1 MSSSQPQVTLTWA
14 NKHIPA
20 PPVPVNVRLCETF
33 APLQLGHVG
42 VPADPHRGVRATLE
56 AGVRGSALYHG
67 DNLGVLAHLLARG
80 WAGQFRLIYADP
92 PYNSGVD
99 WARRVRRRGPNASSA
114 DVVLE
119 QQQQYADTWDESAY
133 LQFLYARLPLLRD
146 LLAEDGSLW
155 LHCDHR
161 HAHHLRCVLEEVFGA
176 KNYLNTITWRS
187 QTPRG
192 AKVNAF
198 YFANSAHTI
207 HVFAKDRSAPTR
219 WTPAKKTLILS
230 EAQAAA
236 EFMRDERG
244 FFRTSDPGTFSF
256 ESLQRLHAEGRLY
269 APYGGEVVLDTAARR
284 AWCSNGGNIGV
295 KYYLVDLGA
304 GRYAVERG
312 VDNIWDDIPG
322 LGTTPNED
330 LGYPT
335 QKTEALLTRVLTTAT
350 QPGDWVLDPF
360 MGSGTTLAVAQKLGR
375 RWIGCDVGYGAVQT
389 ARRRLQAIIQAQGSP
404 PPGGPHLQEVPTSRK
419 SPPPG
424 GPHLQEVVLAGFA
437 LYAALTPATPSPLQV
452 DLAIAAIDD
461 EGTRIRVTIT
471 GVAWTNRAETGD
483 GPSGDEWR
491 SAVDCIAIDPA
502 YDGEILRVVLA
513 DAPLKRTQLVAGA
526 YELPAAAVGARIA
539 VRITDIWG
547 QEALVIHDR

>member
-1 MSSSQPQVTLTWA
+1 MSATHPQVILTWA
-14 NKHIPA
+14 NKHIPD
-20 PPVPVNVRLCETF
+20 PPTPAEVTLCETF
-33 APLQLGHVG
+33 EPLQPGHVG
-42 VPADPHRGVRATLE
+42 VPVDPHEGVRAMPDS
-56 AGVRGSALYHG
+56 GVPASALYRG
-67 DNLGVLAHLLARG
+67 DNLGILAHLLATG
-80 WAGQFRLIYADP
+80 WAGRFRLIYADP

-114 DVVLE
+114 DAVLE
-119 QQQQYADTWDESAY
+119 QQPQYADTWDESAY

-146 LLAEDGSLW
+146 LLADDGSLW

-198 YFANSAHTI
+198 YFANSAHAI
-207 HVFAKDRSAPTR
+207 HVFAKDRSAPTC

-230 EAQAAA
+230 ETQAAG
-236 EFMRDERG
+236 EFMRDARG

-269 APYGGEVVLDTAARR
+269 APYGGEVVLDMAARR
-284 AWCSNGGNIGV
+284 AYCSNGGNIGV
-295 KYYLVDLGA
+295 KYYLVDLGD

-335 QKTEALLTRVLTTAT
+335 QKTEALLTRVIKTAT

-375 RWIGCDVGYGAVQT
+375 HWIGCDVGYGAVQT
-389 ARRRLQAIIQAQGSP
+389 ARRRLQAVIQAQEDP
-404 PPGGPHLQEVPTSRK
+404 PSRRTLLQEGVGEERADKPD
-419 SPPPG
+419 
-424 GPHLQEVVLAGFA
+424 GFSV
-437 LYAALTPATPSPLQV
+437 YAAAPESTSSPLQV
-452 DLAIAAIDD
+452 GLAIAAIDG

-471 GVAWTNRAETGD
+471 GVAWAHSDETGD
-483 GPSGDEWR
+483 DRSGDDWR
-491 SAVDCIAIDPA
+491 SAVDCIAIDPD
-502 YDGEILRVVLA
+502 YDGETLSVTLA
-513 DAPLKRTQLVAGA
+513 DAPLKRTQLVAGV

-539 VRITDIWG
+539 VRVTDIWG
-547 QEALVIHDR
+547 QEVLAIHDR

>member
-1 MSSSQPQVTLTWA
+1 MSSSQPQVILTWA

-20 PPVPVNVRLCETF
+20 PPTPAVVTLCETF
-33 APLQLGHVG
+33 APVQPGHVG
-42 VPADPHRGVRATLE
+42 VPADPHLGVRATLE
-56 AGVRGSALYHG
+56 TDVRRSALYHG
-67 DNLGVLAHLLARG
+67 DNLGVLAHLLATG
-80 WAGQFRLIYADP
+80 WAGRFRLIYADP
-92 PYNSGVD
+92 PYNSGVG

-114 DVVLE
+114 DAVLE
-119 QQQQYADTWDESAY
+119 QQPQYADAWDESAY
-133 LQFLYARLPLLRD
+133 LQFLYERLPLLRN

-161 HAHHLRCVLEEVFGA
+161 HAHHLRCVLEEVFGP

-207 HVFAKDRSAPTR
+207 HVFAKDRSAPTC

-269 APYGGEVVLDTAARR
+269 APYGGEVVLDATARR
-284 AWCSNGGNIGV
+284 AWCSNGGNIGI
-295 KYYLVDLGA
+295 KYYLVDLGD

-335 QKTEALLTRVLTTAT
+335 QKTEALLTRVINTAT

-360 MGSGTTLAVAQKLGR
+360 MGSGTTLAAAQKLGR
-375 RWIGCDVGYGAVQT
+375 RWVGCDIGYGAVQT
-389 ARRRLQAIIQAQGSP
+389 ARRRLQAVIQAQEGAQS
-404 PPGGPHLQEVPTSRK
+404 
-419 SPPPG
+419 
-424 GPHLQEVVLAGFA
+424 GFNV
-437 LYAALTPATPSPLQV
+437 YAAAAENAPSPLQV
-452 DLAIAAIDD
+452 SLAIAAIDD
-461 EGTRIRVTIT
+461 QGTRIRVTVT
-471 GVAWTNRAETGD
+471 GVAWARSDETGD
-483 GPSGDEWR
+483 GPGGEDWR
-491 SAVDCIAIDPA
+491 SAVDCVAIDPD
-502 YDGEILRVVLA
+502 YDGVTLRVVLA
-513 DAPLKRTQLVAGA
+513 DAPLKRTQLVAGE
-526 YELPAAAVGARIA
+526 YELPVAAVGAKIA
-539 VRITDIWG
+539 VRVTDIWG
-547 QEALVIHDR
+547 QETLVIHDR

>member
-1 MSSSQPQVTLTWA
+1 MPDP
-14 NKHIPA
+14 PA
-20 PPVPVNVRLCETF
+20 PAAVTLCETF
-33 APLQLGHVG
+33 EPPHPGIRHV
-42 VPADPHRGVRATLE
+42 RTRACGLRTRRRT
-56 AGVRGSALYHG
+56 AAHSTTATTC
-67 DNLGVLAHLLARG
+67 GVLAHLLATG
-80 WAGQFRLIYADP
+80 WAGRFRLIYADP

-99 WARRVRRRGPNASSA
+99 WTRRVRRRGPHASSA
-114 DVVLE
+114 DAVLE
-119 QQQQYADTWDESAY
+119 QQPQYADAWDESAY
-133 LQFLYARLPLLRD
+133 LQFLYERLPLLRD
-146 LLAEDGSLW
+146 LLADDGSLW

-161 HAHHLRCVLEEVFGA
+161 HAHHLRCLLEEVFGA

-207 HVFAKDRSAPTR
+207 HVFAKDRSAPTC

-284 AWCSNGGNIGV
+284 ACCSNGGNIGV
-295 KYYLVDLGA
+295 KYYLADLGD
-304 GRYAVERG
+304 GRHAVERG

-335 QKTEALLTRVLTTAT
+335 QKTEALLTRVLKTAT

-375 RWIGCDVGYGAVQT
+375 RWVGCDVGYGAVQT
-389 ARRRLQAIIQAQGSP
+389 ARRRLQAVIQAQLAAELRAP
-404 PPGGPHLQEVPTSRK
+404 VRHPSRK
-419 SPPPG
+419 PPSG
-424 GPHLQEVVLAGFA
+424 RVVCKLLGQPA
-437 LYAALTPATPSPLQV
+437 LPCMLLRSRTRPLTTPSGPL
-452 DLAIAAIDD
+452 DYPD
-461 EGTRIRVTIT
+461 RR
-471 GVAWTNRAETGD
+471 
-483 GPSGDEWR
+483 R
-491 SAVDCIAIDPA
+491 SD
-502 YDGEILRVVLA
+502 
-513 DAPLKRTQLVAGA
+513 
-526 YELPAAAVGARIA
+526 
-539 VRITDIWG
+539 
-547 QEALVIHDR
+547 

>member
-1 MSSSQPQVTLTWA
+1 MSSSQPQVFLTWA

-20 PPVPVNVRLCETF
+20 PPVPATVTLSETF
-33 APLQLGHVG
+33 APLG
-42 VPADPHRGVRATLE
+42 E
-56 AGVRGSALYHG
+56 ARVENRPDSALYHG
-67 DNLGVLAHLLARG
+67 DNLGVLAHLLSTG
-80 WAGQFRLIYADP
+80 WAGRFRLIYADP

-114 DVVLE
+114 DAVLE
-119 QQQQYADTWDESAY
+119 QQPQYADAWDESAY
-133 LQFLYARLPLLRD
+133 LQFLYERLPLLRD
-146 LLAEDGSLW
+146 LLADDGSLW

-161 HAHHLRCVLEEVFGA
+161 HAHHLRCLLEEVFGA

-207 HVFAKDRSAPTR
+207 HVFAKDRSAPTC

-256 ESLQRLHAEGRLY
+256 ESLQRLHADGRLY

-295 KYYLVDLGA
+295 KYYLADLGD
-304 GRYAVERG
+304 GRHAVERG

-322 LGTTPNED
+322 LGTTPYED

-335 QKTEALLTRVLTTAT
+335 QKTEALLTRVIKTAT

-375 RWIGCDVGYGAVQT
+375 RWIGCDVGLGAVQT
-389 ARRRLQAIIQAQGSP
+389 TRRRLQAVIQAQEAL
-404 PPGGPHLQEVPTSRK
+404 PPGGPHLQEVPTSRR
-419 SPPPG
+419 SYS
-424 GPHLQEVVLAGFA
+424 QEDVLAGFE
-437 LYAALTPATPSPLQV
+437 LYAAPAPAAPSQLQMGLT
-452 DLAIAAIDD
+452 IAPIDG

-471 GVAWTNRAETGD
+471 GVVWTSGD
-483 GPSGDEWR
+483 GLNGEDWR
-491 SAVDCIAIDPA
+491 SAVDCIAIDPD
-502 YDGEILRVVLA
+502 YDGGTLRVALA
-513 DAPLKRTQLVAGA
+513 DAPLKRTQLVAGE
-526 YELPAAAVGARIA
+526 YELPAAAMGARIA
-539 VRITDIWG
+539 ARITDIWG
-547 QEALVIHDR
+547 QEALVVHER

>member
-1 MSSSQPQVTLTWA
+1 MLAQQP
-14 NKHIPA
+14 
-20 PPVPVNVRLCETF
+20 
-33 APLQLGHVG
+33 
-42 VPADPHRGVRATLE
+42 
-56 AGVRGSALYHG
+56 
-67 DNLGVLAHLLARG
+67 
-80 WAGQFRLIYADP
+80 
-92 PYNSGVD
+92 
-99 WARRVRRRGPNASSA
+99 
-114 DVVLE
+114 
-119 QQQQYADTWDESAY
+119 QYADAWDESTY

-146 LLAEDGSLW
+146 LLADDGSLW

-161 HAHHLRCVLEEVFGA
+161 HAHHLRCLLEEVFGP

-207 HVFAKDRSAPTR
+207 HVFAKDRSAPTC
-219 WTPAKKTLILS
+219 WTPAKKTLVLS

-236 EFMRDERG
+236 EFMRDARG

-295 KYYLVDLGA
+295 KYYLVDLGD
-304 GRYAVERG
+304 GRHAVERG

-335 QKTEALLTRVLTTAT
+335 QKTEALLTRILQTAT

-360 MGSGTTLAVAQKLGR
+360 MGSGTTLAAAQKLGR
-375 RWIGCDVGYGAVQT
+375 RWIGCDVGGGAVQT
-389 ARRRLQAIIQAQGSP
+389 ARRRLQAVIQAQAAPFREDP
-404 PPGGPHLQEVPTSRK
+404 PSRK
-419 SPPPG
+419 PALGAEG
-424 GPHLQEVVLAGFA
+424 GGQAGFHV
-437 LYAALTPATPSPLQV
+437 YTAAPENAPSPLQV
-452 DLAIAAIDD
+452 ELAIAPIDD
-461 EGTRIRVTIT
+461 AATRIRVAIT
-471 GVAWTNRAETGD
+471 NVVWTRGD
-483 GPSGDEWR
+483 GPQGEDWR
-491 SAVDCIAIDPA
+491 SAVDCIAIDPD
-502 YDGEILRVVLA
+502 YDGVTLRIALA

-526 YELPAAAVGARIA
+526 YELPAAAVGAQIA
-539 VRITDIWG
+539 VRVTDIWG
-547 QEALVIHDR
+547 QEALAVHTR

>member
-1 MSSSQPQVTLTWA
+1 MP
-14 NKHIPA
+14 
-20 PPVPVNVRLCETF
+20 
-33 APLQLGHVG
+33 
-42 VPADPHRGVRATLE
+42 
-56 AGVRGSALYHG
+56 GSALYHG
-67 DNLGVLAHLLARG
+67 DNLGVLAHLLATG
-80 WAGQFRLIYADP
+80 WAGRFRLIYADP

-114 DVVLE
+114 DAVLE
-119 QQQQYADTWDESAY
+119 QQPQYADTWDESAY

-146 LLAEDGSLW
+146 LLADDGSLW

-161 HAHHLRCVLEEVFGA
+161 HAHHLRCLLEEVFGA

-207 HVFAKDRSAPTR
+207 HVFAKDRSAPTC

-236 EFMRDERG
+236 EFMRDARG

-295 KYYLVDLGA
+295 KYYLVDLGD

-335 QKTEALLTRVLTTAT
+335 QKTEALLTRVLKTAT

-389 ARRRLQAIIQAQGSP
+389 ARRRLQAVIQAQSKTPFQEDTLPGRPFQEASSRKGRRGSSRR
-404 PPGGPHLQEVPTSRK
+404 PGGFACTLLRRNAPPHHSKWASRL
-419 SPPPG
+419 
-424 GPHLQEVVLAGFA
+424 H
-437 LYAALTPATPSPLQV
+437 
-452 DLAIAAIDD
+452 
-461 EGTRIRVTIT
+461 
-471 GVAWTNRAETGD
+471 
-483 GPSGDEWR
+483 R
-491 SAVDCIAIDPA
+491 STTKGLE
-502 YDGEILRVVLA
+502 YG
-513 DAPLKRTQLVAGA
+513 
-526 YELPAAAVGARIA
+526 
-539 VRITDIWG
+539 
-547 QEALVIHDR
+547 

>member
-1 MSSSQPQVTLTWA
+1 MSSSQRQVILTWA
-14 NKHIPA
+14 NKHIPDPPA
-20 PPVPVNVRLCETF
+20 PAVVTLCETF
-33 APLQLGHVG
+33 APLQPGHVG
-42 VPADPHRGVRATLE
+42 VPADPHEGVRATPDG
-56 AGVRGSALYHG
+56 GVRGSALYHG
-67 DNLGVLAHLLARG
+67 DNLGVLAHLLSTG
-80 WAGQFRLIYADP
+80 WAGRLRLIYADP

-114 DVVLE
+114 DAVLE
-119 QQQQYADTWDESAY
+119 QQPQYADTWDESAY

-146 LLAEDGSLW
+146 LLADDGSLW

-198 YFANSAHTI
+198 YFANSAHAI
-207 HVFAKDRSAPTR
+207 HVFAKDRSAPTC

-230 EAQAAA
+230 EAQAAG
-236 EFMRDERG
+236 EFMRDARG

-295 KYYLVDLGA
+295 KYYLVDLGD

-335 QKTEALLTRVLTTAT
+335 QKTEALLTRVLKTAT

-375 RWIGCDVGYGAVQT
+375 HWIGCDVGYGAVQT
-389 ARRRLQAIIQAQGSP
+389 ARRRLQAVIQAREDSP
-404 PPGGPHLQEVPTSRK
+404 SHKTPFQEGVDEEGAGKP
-419 SPPPG
+419 
-424 GPHLQEVVLAGFA
+424 AGFSV
-437 LYAALTPATPSPLQV
+437 YAAAPESTPSPLHV
-452 DLAIAAIDD
+452 GLAIAAIDGG
-461 EGTRIRVTIT
+461 GTRIRVTIT
-471 GVAWTNRAETGD
+471 GVAWTHDDETGD
-483 GPSGDEWR
+483 GPSADDWR
-491 SAVDCIAIDPA
+491 SAVDCIAIDPD
-502 YDGEILRVVLA
+502 YDGETLRVALA

-526 YELPAAAVGARIA
+526 YEVPAAAVGARIA
-539 VRITDIWG
+539 VRVTDIWG
-547 QEALVIHDR
+547 QEALAIHDR